1 MIDPCYVVDQ
11 VKFFLNIKKYSNVDD
26 VFFLEEKKIHEG
38 LPDVTWLT
46 LLIQNKLYNSWK
58 QYLTKLNFKMIYFLI
73 LK

>member
-46 LLIQNKLYNSWK
+46 LLIQNKLYNS
-58 QYLTKLNFKMIYFLI
+58 
-73 LK
+73 